1 MANDN
6 DLKKGNLPFV
16 VYGIFT
22 KTSKLLVTDWGFFY
36 NEDIA
41 EAELSRLRAK
51 YPDIEFVLKEFIVLD
66 SYKK

>member
-6 DLKKGNLPFV
+6 DLKKGNLPSV

-22 KTSKLLVTDWGFFY
+22 ETSMHVVTDWGFFY

-41 EAELSRLRAK
+41 EVELSRLRAT
-51 YPDIEFVLKEFIVLD
+51 YSDLDFVLKEFIVLD
-66 SYKK
+66 CYK